1 MVSTVQARLRPDCG
15 VDQLLRACW
24 PPGSM
29 TGAPKLKA
37 MQIIE
42 AMEPTRR
49 GCYAGS
55 VGYLDC
61 SGNLDLSVIIRS
73 AVIADGRVTTQ
84 FGVPSVAGFVSGA

>member
-1 MVSTVQARLRPDCG
+1 LARSVKDRAENLMIVDLMRNDLGRVALTGSVKVPELFALEPYASVWQMVSTVQARLRPDCG
-15 VDQLLRACW
+15 VEQLLRACW

-49 GCYAGS
+49 
-55 VGYLDC
+55 
-61 SGNLDLSVIIRS
+61 
-73 AVIADGRVTTQ
+73 
-84 FGVPSVAGFVSGA
+84 